1 MVCVQY
7 KLFYAPEPVDKLS
20 RILGSWKPGL
30 FPRSYLADIVDL
42 THTQLLLLESNTKAV
57 HQAEEVRHE
66 EAAARPGCG
75 PDVGGRGGL
84 MVGVPR

>member
-1 MVCVQY
+1 MVLMQY

-57 HQAEEVRHE
+57 HQAEEASSKTRLR
-66 EAAARPGCG
+66 A
-75 PDVGGRGGL
+75 GGGGKSA
-84 MVGVPR
+84 G